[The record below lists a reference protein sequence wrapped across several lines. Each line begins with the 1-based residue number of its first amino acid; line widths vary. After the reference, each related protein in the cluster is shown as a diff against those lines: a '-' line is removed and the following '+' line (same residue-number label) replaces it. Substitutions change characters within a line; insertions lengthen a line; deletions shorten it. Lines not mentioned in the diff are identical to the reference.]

1 MHRKVAISISLY
13 IIKMAKEKQHIPPF
27 TFIDLFAGLGGFHQ
41 ALSALGGRCLFAS
54 ELKEDL
60 QHLYSLNFP
69 NVVIKGDITKVDI
82 EKDIPHHDVLCGGF
96 PCQPFSKAGNQEGFN
111 DAQGRGNMFD
121 YIMKIVHHHRPK
133 FVFLENVAN
142 LKTHDEGNTWKV
154 IEKKLKDAEYLVY
167 ESILSP
173 HEFGYPQHRK
183 RIYIVAIREDLRMPE
198 YKFPEPNNAV
208 CDIHTVIDEA
218 DTNVQMIKQETRHQL
233 DIWEEFLHH
242 VTESG
247 HTVGG
252 FPIWTMEFG
261 ATYNFEGKKP
271 KLQSVAE
278 LNGKRGKFG
287 QIIKGLTI
295 EECLAQLPVYAQ
307 PNKREKEGETE
318 FPDWKKKYI
327 RLNRQFYE
335 DNKTWLKPWMNKIK
349 DWQNSHIKFEW
360 NCGKAVEFTLE
371 DKLIQFR
378 ASGIR
383 VKLAT
388 FAPALNLVGTQIPI
402 LPWIEGT
409 PRKGSKDACRG
420 RYLSVKEAAA
430 LQGMDNIR
438 FGSDEFQLSNTR
450 IYEALG
456 NAVNVQIVR
465 LIAEKFLSYE

>member
-1 MHRKVAISISLY
+1 
-13 IIKMAKEKQHIPPF
+13 MAKKRKQHILPF

-41 ALSALGGRCLFAS
+41 ALSALGGRCVFAS

-60 QHLYSLNFP
+60 QKLYRLNFP
-69 NVVIKGDITKVDI
+69 NVTVKGDITKVDI
-82 EKDIPHHDVLCGGF
+82 KKEIPAHDVLCGGF

-111 DAQGRGNMFD
+111 DSQGRGNMFD
-121 YIMKIVHHHRPK
+121 YIMKIVRHHRPRY
-133 FVFLENVAN
+133 VFLENVAN
-142 LKTHDEGNTWKV
+142 LKTHDDGHTWEV
-154 IEKKLKDAEYLVY
+154 IKQKLEDEHYAVY
-167 ESILSP
+167 DSILSP

-183 RIYIVAIREDLRMPE
+183 RIYIVAIREDLNVD
-198 YKFPEPNNAV
+198 YSFPEPTNEV
-208 CDIHTVIDEA
+208 CDIHTIINEA
-218 DTNVQMIKQETRHQL
+218 DTDVQMIKQETRYQL

-242 VTESG
+242 VAESG

-261 ATYNFEGKKP
+261 ATYDYEGKKP
-271 KLQSVAE
+271 SLQTVKQ
-278 LNGKRGKFG
+278 LNGKKGKFG
-287 QIIKGLTI
+287 KPIKGATLD
-295 EECLAQLPVYAQ
+295 ECLSQLPVYAQ
-307 PNKREKEGETE
+307 PSRREKKNETE

-327 RLNRQFYE
+327 RQNRDFYE
-335 DNKTWLKPWMNKIK
+335 QNKEWLKPWLKKIK

-360 NCGKAVEFTLE
+360 NCGKEVEFTLE

-409 PRKGSKDACRG
+409 PRKGSKDASRG

-430 LQGMDNIR
+430 LQGMENIH
-438 FGSDEFQLSNTR
+438 FGTDEFRLSNTR

-456 NAVNVQIVR
+456 NAVNVQIVK
-465 LIAEKFLSYE
+465 LIAEKFLNHE

>member
-1 MHRKVAISISLY
+1 MR
-13 IIKMAKEKQHIPPF
+13 II
-27 TFIDLFAGLGGFHQ
+27 
-41 ALSALGGRCLFAS
+41 
-54 ELKEDL
+54 
-60 QHLYSLNFP
+60 
-69 NVVIKGDITKVDI
+69 
-82 EKDIPHHDVLCGGF
+82 
-96 PCQPFSKAGNQEGFN
+96 
-111 DAQGRGNMFD
+111 
-121 YIMKIVHHHRPK
+121 
-133 FVFLENVAN
+133 
-142 LKTHDEGNTWKV
+142 
-154 IEKKLKDAEYLVY
+154 
-167 ESILSP
+167 
-173 HEFGYPQHRK
+173 
-183 RIYIVAIREDLRMPE
+183 
-198 YKFPEPNNAV
+198 
-208 CDIHTVIDEA
+208 
-218 DTNVQMIKQETRHQL
+218 
-233 DIWEEFLHH
+233 
-242 VTESG
+242 
-247 HTVGG
+247 VGG